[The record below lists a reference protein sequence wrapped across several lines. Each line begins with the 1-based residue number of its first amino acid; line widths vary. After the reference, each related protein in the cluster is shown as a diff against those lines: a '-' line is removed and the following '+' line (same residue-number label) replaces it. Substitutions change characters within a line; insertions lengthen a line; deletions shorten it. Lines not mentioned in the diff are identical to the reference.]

1 MNETSFVGAVER
13 FHQFMFL
20 CRLYSSSKKPWGGS
34 VFWRSE
40 VNDLFWK
47 NMQALTLLLI
57 LLTLA
62 FIYPKSNYKR
72 YHLGWGQFRG
82 ERHLYC

>member
-47 NMQALTLLLI
+47 NMQSSD
-57 LLTLA
+57 LA
-62 FIYPKSNYKR
+62 SYLAYPCL
-72 YHLGWGQFRG
+72 HLPKI
-82 ERHLYC
+82 

>member
-1 MNETSFVGAVER
+1 MRPVLLVQWKDSINLCSCVDFTQVLKSHGVG
-13 FHQFMFL
+13 QFSGGL
-20 CRLYSSSKKPWGGS
+20 RLMTCFGKTCK
-34 VFWRSE
+34 
-40 VNDLFWK
+40 
-47 NMQALTLLLI
+47 ALTLLLI